1 MQTLIFALN
10 LISALT
16 AFGAAVFWFISAAG
30 RLPPMVTYAGFA
42 PPTDPLHRALQ
53 SGVKMNR
60 IAALFAGC
68 SALTMAVATLLG
80 AFRG

>member
-1 MQTLIFALN
+1 MQTLTFALN

-16 AFGAAVFWFISAAG
+16 AIGAAVFWFLSAAG
-30 RLPPMVTYAGFA
+30 KLPPMVMYWDAA
-42 PPTDPLHRALQ
+42 PPTDPLYRALQ